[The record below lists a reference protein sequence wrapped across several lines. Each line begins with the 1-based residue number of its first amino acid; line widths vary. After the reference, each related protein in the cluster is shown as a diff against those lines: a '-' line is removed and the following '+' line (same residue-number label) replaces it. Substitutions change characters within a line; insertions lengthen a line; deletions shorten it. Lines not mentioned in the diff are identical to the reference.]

1 MKRCR
6 LCAEKIPDDAI
17 RCQYC
22 GASMTSLD
30 RKKRAFRITL
40 ALVVVALLIA
50 GWTALRMQPRTAP
63 VVTGNK
69 AHDSLTTLP
78 LAAREAAFEKVLLG
92 RPCGAVVDTFFQG
105 VNATADAY
113 WSIRCGNG
121 RSYQVIV
128 KSDSG
133 GSITMQDCEGVR
145 AAGTGECFQPLGP
158 R

>member
-6 LCAEKIPDDAI
+6 LCAEAIPDDAI

-40 ALVVVALLIA
+40 ALVVVTVLIA
-50 GWTALRMQPRTAP
+50 GWTALRLLPKTGP

-69 AHDSLTTLP
+69 AHDSLSTLP

-92 RPCGAVVDTFFQG
+92 RPCGAVVETYFQG
-105 VNATADAY
+105 VNPTADAF

-128 KSDSG
+128 KNDAG
-133 GSITMQDCEGVR
+133 GSITVQDCDGVR
-145 AAGTGECFQPLGP
+145 AAGTNECFEPLAP